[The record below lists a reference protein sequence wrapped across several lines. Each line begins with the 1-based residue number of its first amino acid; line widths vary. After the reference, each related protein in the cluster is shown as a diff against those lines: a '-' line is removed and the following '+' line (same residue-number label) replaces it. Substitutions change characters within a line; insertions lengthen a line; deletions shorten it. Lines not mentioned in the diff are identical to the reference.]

1 MIGTDA
7 RVVLTSPPM
16 VRARHRDCQC
26 ASASPGTGRRSGLF
40 GLPHR
45 DETSMDAAS
54 IVGALATICSTTS
67 FVPQAWKVIR
77 TRDTSAISTGMY
89 VVTVAGFSLWLGYG
103 LLLGQWPL
111 IVTNGVCLALSA
123 FILVMKVLPRRQ
135 KEEVAETLDP
145 TT

>member
-1 MIGTDA
+1 
-7 RVVLTSPPM
+7 
-16 VRARHRDCQC
+16 
-26 ASASPGTGRRSGLF
+26 
-40 GLPHR
+40 
-45 DETSMDAAS
+45 MDAAS

-89 VVTVAGFSLWLGYG
+89 AITVTGFAFWLAYG

-123 FILVMKVLPRRQ
+123 FILVMKLLPRPQ
-135 KEEVAETLDP
+135 KQAVADALDP
-145 TT
+145 TA

>member
-1 MIGTDA
+1 MD
-7 RVVLTSPPM
+7 L
-16 VRARHRDCQC
+16 
-26 ASASPGTGRRSGLF
+26 ASV
-40 GLPHR
+40 
-45 DETSMDAAS
+45 
-54 IVGALATICSTTS
+54 VGALATICSTTS

-89 VVTVAGFSLWLGYG
+89 AVTVTGFSLWLAYG

-123 FILVMKVLPRRQ
+123 FILVMKVWPRPQ
-135 KEEVAETLDP
+135 KEAVADSLDP